1 MESVFLDYKGCS
13 LLTVKL
19 NETITT
25 NPEVQRWSWMR
36 WPRPAPRPGPTHH
49 PPACRR
55 MGCVSAGRCGDTAAW
70 PAWGAACTGT
80 LQSVGMSEN
89 QYLRLSFCVWIY
101 SEYIQKR
108 KNAAWDKLWTSV
120 PTIDMIISLYTFYF
134 GYNLSKILCSEQSP
148 HLSLRLHN
156 DFVQWSA
163 HLSPL
168 SPTQWSGSSC
178 WGRLR
183 LWEPRGVLH
192 AQTTPAGDM
201 GSNNE
206 LYSSWQLT
214 SQMYWRI
221 EPCVSDRD
229 SMTAGLSLHLLISN
243 SKINFEN
250 DCDKW

>member
-1 MESVFLDYKGCS
+1 M
-13 LLTVKL
+13 
-19 NETITT
+19 
-25 NPEVQRWSWMR
+25 QRWSWMR
-36 WPRPAPRPGPTHH
+36 WPRPAPPPGPSRRL
-49 PPACRR
+49 PACRR

-134 GYNLSKILCSEQSP
+134 GNNLSKILCSEQSP
-148 HLSLRLHN
+148 HYVSTMILCSDLS
-156 DFVQWSA
+156 

-168 SPTQWSGSSC
+168 SPTQLSGSFC

-183 LWEPRGVLH
+183 LWEPRGVLL

-201 GSNNE
+201 GS
-206 LYSSWQLT
+206 WT
-214 SQMYWRI
+214 SQLLTTHLTNVLENRAL
-221 EPCVSDRD
+221 CFRQRFHD
-229 SMTAGLSLHLLISN
+229 SRFVFAPT
-243 SKINFEN
+243 NF
-250 DCDKW
+250 